1 MIYRQV
7 VGVCRIIT
15 ACVFSL
21 LSSTFCTKYFRE
33 VENIP
38 NSRNLYFNPYALTVR
53 ILVSLMTVF
62 LQNSFNL
69 FHPAHSL
76 QQGLCHISELS
87 SSWLAKAEDVR
98 KTFGNAACKFFL
110 FKCPMFLGICYSFW
124 LNLVDRL
131 SKLEIVW
138 MLSLLRL
145 VTLFPLYCSA

>member
-1 MIYRQV
+1 M
-7 VGVCRIIT
+7 
-15 ACVFSL
+15 S
-21 LSSTFCTKYFRE
+21 
-33 VENIP
+33 
-38 NSRNLYFNPYALTVR
+38 
-53 ILVSLMTVF
+53 VSLMTVS

-69 FHPAHSL
+69 FHHAHSL

-98 KTFGNAACKFFL
+98 KTFGNATCTFFL

-124 LNLVDRL
+124 LNFVDRL

-145 VTLFPLYCSA
+145 VTLFLFCILFSIKFSVFSICTFFILNFHLNLCLTKAYCLTDRCHLSTK